1 MCDIDWNRAIQ
12 EQLITVVKLRS
23 YESIRLQCITLN
35 AFDNTKLVHFYI
47 QEHILITVIYQKVH
61 TISVNGPSDYTG

>member
-1 MCDIDWNRAIQ
+1 MCDINWNRAIQ

-23 YESIRLQCITLN
+23 YESIRLQYKTLN
-35 AFDNTKLVHFYI
+35 AFDNAKLVHFYI
-47 QEHILITVIYQKVH
+47 QEHILITVIYPKVQ